1 MALPWT
7 KFQDFYLRLGF
18 LKVAVAILSPER
30 RSMLN
35 DAIIRRLEKPLFDP
49 APDHAAL
56 WARVHSA
63 FPLRKLEASDRWK
76 RDNGMPMVA
85 EALLV
90 DGDCASLL
98 FAITRPTAYKI
109 LDWAH
114 DVHFVGR
121 GNQIMERGLFLRRLL
136 DERSIGDFAAGDV
149 EAWNPFHLSTK
160 ERNFFLYH
168 LIEIDAVLMGLIDR
182 LGTLSPGEPLESR
195 DAAQLTCRTLID
207 VLVGA
212 KETVQPKDIL
222 AYRTAS
228 DLAAKIAD
236 ELGVDASALLV
247 RSVRRPPKPRKA
259 RRVLGADGTLREPRR
274 ANKNADHQTIPR
286 FEQLV
291 DLGFLVKPE
300 DRKGELAQ
308 KRKWRY
314 VPTEACRRWSELR
327 REVAGRSTPFLWHSF
342 ARTCLSTFAAR
353 RSDEVPDAELIAR
366 YLWRAYERVKRP
378 VGPNPLDTIA
388 LFAMLE
394 ALDDGHAIEVADFHR
409 LLLTIKQRAVLTE
422 HVFFSSGNAVDQMF
436 IQLRPGFLEE
446 IQRKAKMLDNQR
458 SA

>member
-1 MALPWT
+1 MTLPWT

-18 LKVAVAILSPER
+18 LKVAVAILNPER

-49 APDHAAL
+49 ASDHPAM
-56 WARVHSA
+56 WARVSDA
-63 FPLRKLEASDRWK
+63 FPPRKAEASDRWK
-76 RDNGMPMVA
+76 KDDGAPTVA

-121 GNQIMERGLFLRRLL
+121 GNQIMERGLFLRRLM
-136 DERSIGDFAAGDV
+136 DERAIADFTAGDV
-149 EAWNPFHLSTK
+149 EAWNPFHLSTT

-168 LIEIDAVLMGLIDR
+168 LIEIDAVILGLIDR
-182 LGTLSPGEPLESR
+182 IGTLPAGEVLESR

-207 VLVGA
+207 VLAGA
-212 KETVQPKDIL
+212 KDTVQPKDIL

-228 DLAAKIAD
+228 DLAATIAD
-236 ELGVDASALLV
+236 ELGVDASALSV
-247 RSVRRPPKPRKA
+247 RSIRRPPKPHKA
-259 RRVLGADGTLREPRR
+259 RRVIGADGVLREPRR

-300 DRKGELAQ
+300 DKKGELAQ

-327 REVAGRSTPFLWHSF
+327 REAIDRPAPFLWHSF
-342 ARTCLSTFAAR
+342 ARICLSTFGAR
-353 RSDEVPDAELIAR
+353 RFDETPDAELIAR

-378 VGPNPLDTIA
+378 VGPNPLDTVA
-388 LFAMLE
+388 LFAMLD
-394 ALDDGHAIEVADFHR
+394 ALDDGYAIEVADFHR
-409 LLLTIKQRAVLTE
+409 LLVTIKQRAVLTE
-422 HVFFSSGNAVDQMF
+422 HVFFSSGNAIDQMF
-436 IQLRPGFLEE
+436 IQLRPGFHEE
-446 IQRKAKMLDNQR
+446 VQRRATML
-458 SA
+458 SSSEAS